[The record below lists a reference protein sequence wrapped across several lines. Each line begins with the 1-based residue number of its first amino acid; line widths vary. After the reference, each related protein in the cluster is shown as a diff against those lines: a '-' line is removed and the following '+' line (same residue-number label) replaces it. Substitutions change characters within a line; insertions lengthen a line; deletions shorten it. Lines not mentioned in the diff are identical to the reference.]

1 MWHVI
6 GTEGTDTS
14 SAQRGFTLLEI
25 LVALAVFSIAAA
37 IAYKGLDAVIA
48 SKQAMEREIRFWRE
62 TGLVFERMET
72 DFMQIVPRAFQ
83 NTPNRFQPVLQGEVS
98 ERGGFQVE
106 LSRSDG
112 ERTPLRIAYQ
122 CDNGELTMRLL
133 PINHLVKRTVQTT
146 QEQSPGQTGQT
157 GQNTAHVL
165 LRGVER
171 CELAYLG
178 ANNAWL
184 SAWPG
189 QEKRVKPLGIRVR
202 LTLAGRGTFE
212 RLFYLP

>member
-1 MWHVI
+1 MWRA
-6 GTEGTDTS
+6 TRTD
-14 SAQRGFTLLEI
+14 AQGFTLLEI

-62 TGLVFERMET
+62 TGQVFERMEG
-72 DFMQIVPRAFQ
+72 DFTQIVPRAFQ
-83 NTPNRFQPVLQGEVS
+83 NTPNSYQPALQGGVS
-98 ERGGFQVE
+98 ERGGFYVE

-112 ERTPLRIAYQ
+112 ERPPLRIVYQ
-122 CDNGELTMRLL
+122 CDNGELTLRLM
-133 PINHLVKRTVQTT
+133 PVNQQTRPPERAP
-146 QEQSPGQTGQT
+146 EQK
-157 GQNTAHVL
+157 TAHVL
-165 LRGVER
+165 LRQVER

-178 ANNAWL
+178 ANNEWL

-189 QEKRVKPLGIRVR
+189 QQKRSKPLGVR
-202 LTLAGRGTFE
+202 LRLSLAERGVFE